1 MNKTHFRLL
10 AVIMLPLLLITFSS
24 QKSSAQD
31 ASVSYQS
38 DGISYQSFYDQLA
51 PYGQWVNDPQYGS
64 VWVPDVPMG
73 FKPYASDGHWVMTD
87 QGNMWFSDEPWA
99 WAAYHYG
106 RWTYNPYYGWVWI
119 PGYEWAPAWV
129 SWRTGGGYYGWAPLG
144 PGQRYGRYYDY
155 PDNYWVFVNP
165 NYLYNPYVY
174 NYYERGDMGMYVR
187 RTEYVRYEDRDREYG
202 GRRRGDR
209 YYEGDRDREGG
220 APRYYGPRRE
230 DIERETG
237 QPVQVYRVSNA
248 RSAGEGRMGGNE
260 VNIYRPPVNRESE
273 HNSHPSNVIEGR
285 DHPIGHR
292 QEPVAPTHE
301 TAPPAF
307 RQEHP
312 QQPDRQQPSQQQP
325 PREQPQPQ
333 QHQQFQ
339 QPPQRE
345 QPQPQQHQQLEQP
358 PQREQPQ
365 PQQHQQ
371 LQQPPQR
378 EQPQPHGAPQQQQ
391 RQQPQPRQH
400 GAPQQQQRQ
409 QPQPQQ
415 QKGQQRGGQ
424 QRTKPQQ
431 QSERK

>member
-1 MNKTHFRLL
+1 
-10 AVIMLPLLLITFSS
+10 
-24 QKSSAQD
+24 
-31 ASVSYQS
+31 
-38 DGISYQSFYDQLA
+38 
-51 PYGQWVNDPQYGS
+51 
-64 VWVPDVPMG
+64 
-73 FKPYASDGHWVMTD
+73 
-87 QGNMWFSDEPWA
+87 MWFSDEPWA

-144 PGQRYGRYYDY
+144 PGQQYGGYYDY

-174 NYYERGDMGMYVR
+174 NYYERGDMGSYVR
-187 RTEYVRYEDRDREYG
+187 RTEYVRYQDQDGEHG
-202 GRRRGDR
+202 GRRRGDS
-209 YYEGDRDREGG
+209 YGSGGG
-220 APRYYGPRRE
+220 ATRYYGPRRE

-260 VNIYRPPVNRESE
+260 INIYRPPVNRESE
-273 HNSHPSNVIEGR
+273 HDAHPSNVIEGR
-285 DHPIGHR
+285 DHPIGR
-292 QEPVAPTHE
+292 KQEPVAPNHE

-307 RQEHP
+307 RQEHQ
-312 QQPDRQQPSQQQP
+312 QQPDRQQPPREQPQPQPQQQQHQQFQQQP
-325 PREQPQPQ
+325 QREQPQPQ

-339 QPPQRE
+339 QPQQKE
-345 QPQPQQHQQLEQP
+345 Q
-358 PQREQPQ
+358 
-365 PQQHQQ
+365 
-371 LQQPPQR
+371 
-378 EQPQPHGAPQQQQ
+378 PQQQQ
-391 RQQPQPRQH
+391 RQQPQPQQH
-400 GAPQQQQRQ
+400 GAPQQQQKQ